1 MRDGQ
6 WKLIDHFED
15 DQYELFDLENHVSE
29 TRELAQAQPQVLDRL
44 REALR
49 QWLTEF
55 DALMPRPN
63 ANWQPDPLG
72 KLLIPQGY
80 DSGSL
85 FGQLPSGSSSS
96 RVSNLFAA
104 FILPIIRREY

>member
-6 WKLIDHFED
+6 WKLIHHFED
-15 DQYELFDLENHVSE
+15 DQYELFDLENHVSG
-29 TRELAQAQPQVLDRL
+29 THELAQAQPQVLNRL
-44 REALR
+44 REALS

-72 KLLIPQGY
+72 KDI
-80 DSGSL
+80 DSTE
-85 FGQLPSGSSSS
+85 
-96 RVSNLFAA
+96 V
-104 FILPIIRREY
+104 